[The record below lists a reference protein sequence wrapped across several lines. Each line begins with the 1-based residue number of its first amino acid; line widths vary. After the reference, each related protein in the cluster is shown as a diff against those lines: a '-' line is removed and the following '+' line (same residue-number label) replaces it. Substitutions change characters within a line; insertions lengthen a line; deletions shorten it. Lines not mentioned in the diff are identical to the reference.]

1 MRRAAV
7 ASVALLATV
16 TLLTGCQKE
25 EAEKLVAPLVAD
37 AQETPEAKKAEEKK
51 SPLIPEIDDNLSIEE
66 GARIAVVSKC
76 KKGEFWDKV
85 KEGME
90 AAVKDVNE
98 AYGFK
103 KDKQI
108 TMTFEGPDNEEDVES
123 QINTLDAVIA
133 ENPSVVCLSAGD
145 MDSCQAQLEA
155 AKENGIPVIAFD
167 SNVSDTKL
175 VRAFRGTDNTQIG
188 KYAAYKLGS
197 AIGKMGNVAIFS
209 AQEKTQSSQE
219 RVKGFLDNIAN
230 YTDIKVVETV
240 YSDQVDDM
248 KEAMKEVLDKYP
260 ALDGVFCTNANVSEM
275 FLEVN
280 KDNGENK
287 VAMIGVDATSK
298 QQEAI
303 KNGDADYAV
312 LPIENSTAGI
322 VADIY
327 DLLVEYHHSIV
338 GEQIIQVDHAL
349 MGLRNATLEDI
360 KTVYSHPQALSQCR
374 KFLEQHPEWKA
385 EEYLNTAMAAKKV
398 KEDGDLTQAAIA
410 SPYAAQCFG
419 LQILKPHVFSSR
431 QNSTR
436 FIIVSKEE
444 IYQEEAGKISVCFE
458 IPHESGSLYNTLS
471 HFIYNDLNM
480 TKIESRPI
488 PEKKWEYRFF
498 VDFEGNLSD
507 SGVKNALYGISREV
521 NNLRILG
528 NY

>member
-1 MRRAAV
+1 MLDLGKIRDEIDATDDEIVRLFQHRMALTAEVAQYKIETGKAV
-7 ASVALLATV
+7 FDAERERQKLEKLTGEGTNAFNIKGIQELFQQIMSISRKRQYQ
-16 TLLTGCQKE
+16 LLTENGGE
-25 EAEKLVAPLVAD
+25 EMTDYTQVDHLPTHGRRVVF
-37 AQETPEAKKAEEKK
+37 QGV
-51 SPLIPEIDDNLSIEE
+51 E
-66 GARIAVVSKC
+66 GAYSFGAMK
-76 KKGEFWDKV
+76 EFFD
-85 KEGME
+85 
-90 AAVKDVNE
+90 DT
-98 AYGFK
+98 
-103 KDKQI
+103 I
-108 TMTFEGPDNEEDVES
+108 TSFHV
-123 QINTLDAVIA
+123 
-133 ENPSVVCLSAGD
+133 
-145 MDSCQAQLEA
+145 
-155 AKENGIPVIAFD
+155 
-167 SNVSDTKL
+167 DTW
-175 VRAFRGTDNTQIG
+175 
-188 KYAAYKLGS
+188 
-197 AIGKMGNVAIFS
+197 
-209 AQEKTQSSQE
+209 
-219 RVKGFLDNIAN
+219 
-230 YTDIKVVETV
+230 
-240 YSDQVDDM
+240 
-248 KEAMKEVLDKYP
+248 KEAM
-260 ALDGVFCTNANVSEM
+260 
-275 FLEVN
+275 
-280 KDNGENK
+280 
-287 VAMIGVDATSK
+287 
-298 QQEAI
+298 EAI
-303 KNGDADYAV
+303 TRGEADYAV

-322 VADIY
+322 VSDIY

-349 MGLRNATLEDI
+349 MGLKNATLEDI

>member
-1 MRRAAV
+1 MDNKVLDLLEIRDQIDGIDKEIVELFEKRMQLSAEVAEYKISNNKAV
-7 ASVALLATV
+7 LDPQREKEKLNTLEKYASNSFNRVGVYDLFRQMMAMSRKLQYRIL
-16 TLLTGCQKE
+16 
-25 EAEKLVAPLVAD
+25 AEKG
-37 AQETPEAKKAEEKK
+37 KAEK
-51 SPLIPEIDDNLSIEE
+51 IPFRKVSSLPMQKAKVVFQGVEGAYSFTAMHSFFGESIE
-66 GARIAVVSKC
+66 
-76 KKGEFWDKV
+76 
-85 KEGME
+85 
-90 AAVKDVNE
+90 
-98 AYGFK
+98 
-103 KDKQI
+103 
-108 TMTFEGPDNEEDVES
+108 
-123 QINTLDAVIA
+123 
-133 ENPSVVCLSAGD
+133 
-145 MDSCQAQLEA
+145 
-155 AKENGIPVIAFD
+155 
-167 SNVSDTKL
+167 
-175 VRAFRGTDNTQIG
+175 
-188 KYAAYKLGS
+188 
-197 AIGKMGNVAIFS
+197 
-209 AQEKTQSSQE
+209 
-219 RVKGFLDNIAN
+219 N
-230 YTDIKVVETV
+230 YNVETWR
-240 YSDQVDDM
+240 D
-248 KEAMKEVLDKYP
+248 AM
-260 ALDGVFCTNANVSEM
+260 
-275 FLEVN
+275 
-280 KDNGENK
+280 
-287 VAMIGVDATSK
+287 
-298 QQEAI
+298 EAI

-327 DLLVEYHHSIV
+327 DLLVEY
-338 GEQIIQVDHAL
+338 Q
-349 MGLRNATLEDI
+349 
-360 KTVYSHPQALSQCR
+360 TVYSHPQALSQCR